1 MATLRRVI
9 KLSKPVLG
17 TGIWQT
23 TWPPSSMLQLEFLGF
38 LGLGRRHGHII
49 WKTRFGSP
57 VLGRWAVVPGFDPLM
72 GHCGV
77 QLLLFKTSGL
87 AQKGTPLD
95 PFDGLWYTAGM
106 VLPPPADI
114 PGRLPGSVIPRSV
127 NTPTAHPRFCAVE
140 NRMLF

>member
-1 MATLRRVI
+1 
-9 KLSKPVLG
+9 
-17 TGIWQT
+17 
-23 TWPPSSMLQLEFLGF
+23 MLQLEFLGF

-95 PFDGLWYTAGM
+95 PFDGLGTQQAWCYLLLQTSQEGC
-106 VLPPPADI
+106 PA
-114 PGRLPGSVIPRSV
+114 L
-127 NTPTAHPRFCAVE
+127 
-140 NRMLF
+140 